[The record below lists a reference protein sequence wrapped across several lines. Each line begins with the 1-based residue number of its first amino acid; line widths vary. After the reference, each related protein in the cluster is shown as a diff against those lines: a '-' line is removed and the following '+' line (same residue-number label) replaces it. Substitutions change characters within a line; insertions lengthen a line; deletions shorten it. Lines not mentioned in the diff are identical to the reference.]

1 MSCNNLGPVGAHVLE
16 SCIHGVR
23 VLQSLDISENSKCG
37 TPLTF
42 IICIKLS
49 SICIILDLDNELGT
63 VITAIGKNPSIRC
76 LRMNKSFL
84 GMKPKYY
91 ASVMDSLVNLVQK
104 DDIPLAE
111 LVLSDNKLKNDL
123 HNFLNALGS
132 NQTLQVLDIS
142 GNYMGDMGAR
152 LLAKALQINNKLK
165 TIYLDRNGVTLQGYA
180 DIVYAL
186 ENNYSM
192 RHIPFPLFDIAPTL
206 KNHPERTD
214 QVMRKMQEYLRR
226 NAMGIKRSNG
236 QGFRLQ
242 HGFMLSST
250 HQLIDK
256 LVSETQETISVKHT
270 NGNENSAIHRLLED
284 AENCKQLLPRLQEA
298 VRTDVHPIETKLNV
312 LTAELRHGIR
322 VHLEE
327 AMENMI
333 RTGVEQCPKSL
344 GNPTIISELRS
355 TCTERYQT
363 IADDFLQL
371 CVMQTAGSEIM
382 NKIS

>member
-1 MSCNNLGPVGAHVLE
+1 
-16 SCIHGVR
+16 
-23 VLQSLDISENSKCG
+23 
-37 TPLTF
+37 
-42 IICIKLS
+42 
-49 SICIILDLDNELGT
+49 
-63 VITAIGKNPSIRC
+63 
-76 LRMNKSFL
+76 
-84 GMKPKYY
+84 MKPKYY
-91 ASVMDSLVNLVQK
+91 ATVMDALVNLVQK
-104 DDIPLAE
+104 DDIPLTE
-111 LVLSDNKLKNDL
+111 LVLSDNKLKHDL
-123 HNFLNALGS
+123 HNFINALGS
-132 NQTLQVLDIS
+132 NQTLQILDIS

-165 TIYLDRNGVTLQGYA
+165 TIYLDRNNITLQGYA

-206 KNHPERTD
+206 KSHPERTD

-226 NAMGIKRSNG
+226 NSMGIKRSNG

-256 LVSETQETISVKHT
+256 LVSETQETISIKQ
-270 NGNENSAIHRLLED
+270 GNDNSAIQRLLED
-284 AENCKQLLPRLQEA
+284 AENCKQMLPRLQEA
-298 VRTDVHPIETKLNV
+298 VRTDVHPIETKLSV
-312 LTAELRHGIR
+312 LTADLRQGIR

-333 RTGVEQCPKSL
+333 RTGVELCPKTL

-355 TCTERYQT
+355 TCADRYFA
-363 IADDFLQL
+363 ISDEFLQL